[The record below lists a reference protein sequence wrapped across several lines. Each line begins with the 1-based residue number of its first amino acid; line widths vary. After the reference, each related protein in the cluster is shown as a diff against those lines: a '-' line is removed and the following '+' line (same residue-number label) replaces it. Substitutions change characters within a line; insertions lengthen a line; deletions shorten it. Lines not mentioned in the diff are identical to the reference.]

1 MAFGTARP
9 RYELDPFTDLL
20 FNVLLSVILLFFVV
34 LIFMNPP
41 AKTGIIDP
49 KAEYIVSVSWP
60 DGSPDD
66 IDTWVENP
74 GGDVVWFKN
83 PSAGLMHLDRDDRGS
98 TGDTLLVDGREV
110 QNPLNNEVVT
120 LRGVIPGQYVINL
133 HYYDTQSRQPVD
145 AQVSLVKVNPRAEVL
160 FYDTVRLDAVG
171 SERTAVR
178 FTLRPD
184 GSVADVNTLQKSI
197 VRVPTR

>member
-20 FNVLLSVILLFFVV
+20 FNVLLSVILLFFIV

-60 DGSPDD
+60 DGSADD

-74 GGDVVWFKN
+74 SGEVVWFKN

-160 FYDTVRLDAVG
+160 FYDTVRLDVVG

-178 FTLRPD
+178 FTVRPD

>member
-74 GGDVVWFKN
+74 SGEVVWFKN

-110 QNPLNNEVVT
+110 LNPLNNEVVT

-178 FTLRPD
+178 FTVRPD
-184 GSVADVNTLQKSI
+184 GSVTDVNTLQKSI

>member
-1 MAFGTARP
+1 MAFGSARP

-74 GGDVVWFKN
+74 SGDVVWFKN

>member
-34 LIFMNPP
+34 LIFINPP

-74 GGDVVWFKN
+74 SGEVVWFKN
-83 PSAGLMHLDRDDRGS
+83 PSAGLMHLDRDDRGT

-110 QNPLNNEVVT
+110 LNPLNNEVVT

-133 HYYDTQSRQPVD
+133 HYYDSQSRQPVD